1 VANPTGCQDAGR
13 VQRWGAVTDA
23 FLTYADPNRVPSLLE
38 EPPACEF
45 SVLTLNEG
53 WPEDLERFAASLAA
67 TSPGA
72 SYELLAASNA
82 SPDVEA
88 AVRGLAAR
96 DGRVRGLFFSQ
107 HVGFGAARNAGI
119 LQARGRIVIVAD
131 TSIEATG
138 DFLSPLAAALAK
150 PSIGMAGNWGLLS
163 GDLRTFHETTEG
175 EVDALQAYCMAF
187 RRADAGAVGLF
198 DPRFKF
204 YRNADI
210 DYSLR
215 WRSKGFRLVATPLPL
230 TRHTHREWE
239 SIGEDERERKSR
251 DNFARLLRSW
261 RDRTDLLTGGS
272 GAESVKGVA
281 G

>member
-1 VANPTGCQDAGR
+1 M
-13 VQRWGAVTDA
+13 TDA